1 MTLKEIGKVLGVSES
16 RVSQVL
22 SQAMQSLKKRVKNKV
37 SDLGSLSEI
46 LQD

>member
-22 SQAMQSLKKRVKNKV
+22 SQAMKSLKKRVRSRISDPDAL
-37 SDLGSLSEI
+37 SDLLG
-46 LQD
+46 D